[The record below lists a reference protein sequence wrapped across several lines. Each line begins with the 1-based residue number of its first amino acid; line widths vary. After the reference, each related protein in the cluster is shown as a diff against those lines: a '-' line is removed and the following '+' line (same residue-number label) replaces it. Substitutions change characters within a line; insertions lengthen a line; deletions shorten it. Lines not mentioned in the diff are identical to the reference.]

1 MTKRFCAVLDTNIYV
16 AAFFSRNVSSPNK
29 ELMQRWR
36 NGEFQVIAC
45 EFLKQE
51 IVEKF
56 LARKISPTRLREL
69 LIDLDRLARLIVVGD
84 DEIPSLIPADPDD
97 DVIIACAVK
106 AKADY
111 LVTYD
116 PHFDVL
122 GGEYGGVR
130 IVKALPFL
138 WAVRGDRPPGD

>member
-1 MTKRFCAVLDTNIYV
+1 VTRRFCAVLDTNIYV
-16 AAFFSRNVSSPNK
+16 AAFFSHNVSSPNK

-36 NGEFQVIAC
+36 NGEFRVIAC

-56 LARKISPTRLREL
+56 LVRKISPARLREL
-69 LIDLDRLARLIVVGD
+69 LIDLDRLAQLIVFGD
-84 DEIPSLIPADPDD
+84 DKVPALIPADPDD

-122 GGEYGGVR
+122 GGEYGGVK

-138 WAVRGDRPPGD
+138 WAVRGDLPPE